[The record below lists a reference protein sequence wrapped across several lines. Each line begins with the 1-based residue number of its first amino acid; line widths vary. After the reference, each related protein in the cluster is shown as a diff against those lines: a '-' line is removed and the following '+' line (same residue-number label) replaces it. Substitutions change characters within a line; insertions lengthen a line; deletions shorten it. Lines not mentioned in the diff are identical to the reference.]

1 MKGLSKKRVSTW
13 LALGITV
20 VSCFALSGKC
30 KQVLKEQKLMNLQ
43 MF

>member
-1 MKGLSKKRVSTW
+1 MKGLSKETGVY

-20 VSCFALSGKC
+20 VSCFALSRKC